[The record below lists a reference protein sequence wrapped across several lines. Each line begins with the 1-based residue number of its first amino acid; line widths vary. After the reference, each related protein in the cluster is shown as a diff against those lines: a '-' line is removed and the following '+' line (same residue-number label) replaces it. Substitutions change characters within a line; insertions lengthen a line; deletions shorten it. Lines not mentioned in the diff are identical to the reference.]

1 MARSG
6 QSLTADQ
13 LCALAATPGAA
24 DPGPL
29 VRLRVPRPVDRYD
42 RVGELSRAQR
52 VLDLGAYD
60 ETEIDNEHDTSWR
73 WLHAEIAS
81 VAAECLGVD
90 ASEKVRAQGTV
101 RTPCDTEIV
110 YGTVEQLD
118 HIVETF
124 KPDLIVAGELVEH
137 TQDTLGWISRLAEL
151 TPGTRFV
158 ATTPNTTSV
167 VNLLLALLGRES
179 CHPDHIQV
187 YSFRTLS
194 TLSGRAPLHDVSVRP
209 YYYDPHLFR
218 ARTPRIAVPLV
229 AAANLVLKGVQ
240 YLFPLLSCGLIL
252 EGTLGPVPAGHYLAA
267 PRSGA
272 EESPTAAGTH
282 R

>member
-13 LCALAATPGAA
+13 ICALAATPGAA

-29 VRLRVPRPVDRYD
+29 ARLRVPRPVDRYD
-42 RVGELSRAQR
+42 RVRELSRGRR

-60 ETEIDNEHDTSWR
+60 ETEVDNEHDTSWR

-90 ASEKVRAQGTV
+90 ASEKVRVKGTV
-101 RTPCDTEIV
+101 RTPCDTSIV

-118 HIVETF
+118 RIVEDF

-137 TQDTLGWISRLAEL
+137 TQDTLGWISRLAGI

-179 CHPDHIQV
+179 CHPDHLQV

-194 TLSGRAPLHDVSVRP
+194 TLSGRAPLHDITVRP

-218 ARTPRIAVPLV
+218 ARVPRPAVPLV
-229 AAANLVLKGVQ
+229 AGANLALRTLQ

-252 EGTLGPVPAGHYLAA
+252 EGTLGPVPADRHLVA

-272 EESPTAAGTH
+272 EEVPTGSRTH
-282 R
+282 

>member
-6 QSLTADQ
+6 RSLTADQ
-13 LCALAATPGAA
+13 LCTLAATPGAA

-29 VRLRVPRPVDRYD
+29 ARLRVPRPVDRYQ
-42 RVGELSRAQR
+42 RVGELSRGRR

-60 ETEIDNEHDTSWR
+60 ETEVDNEHDTSWR
-73 WLHAEIAS
+73 WLHAEIAA
-81 VAAECLGVD
+81 VAADCLGVD

-101 RTPCDTEIV
+101 RTACDTSIV

-118 HIVETF
+118 HIVEDF
-124 KPDLIVAGELVEH
+124 KPELIVAGELVEH

-179 CHPDHIQV
+179 CHPDHLQV

-194 TLSGRAPLHDVSVRP
+194 TLSGRAPLHDITVRP

-218 ARTPRIAVPLV
+218 ARAPRAAVPLV
-229 AAANLVLKGVQ
+229 AGANLVLRAVQ
-240 YLFPLLSCGLIL
+240 RLFPLLSCGLIL
-252 EGTLGPVPAGHYLAA
+252 EATLGPVPADRRLRA
-267 PRSGA
+267 PRSGEDA
-272 EESPTAAGTH
+272 LRTGAGT